1 MTENFLIL
9 GKKTDIQ
16 ARTQKV
22 PKKMNL
28 KRSMP
33 KCIIL
38 KMAKLDN
45 FEINKKNSESCIRES
60 PSAYQLFCQ

>member
-16 ARTQKV
+16 ARSQKV

-28 KRSMP
+28 KRSTP

-38 KMAKLDN
+38 KWQKLDN
-45 FEINKKNSESCIRES
+45 FEINKRKTRSHV
-60 PSAYQLFCQ
+60 

>member
-1 MTENFLIL
+1 MFEKIMTENFLIL

-33 KCIIL
+33 KRIIL

-45 FEINKKNSESCIRES
+45 FEISKRKTVSRV
-60 PSAYQLFCQ
+60 